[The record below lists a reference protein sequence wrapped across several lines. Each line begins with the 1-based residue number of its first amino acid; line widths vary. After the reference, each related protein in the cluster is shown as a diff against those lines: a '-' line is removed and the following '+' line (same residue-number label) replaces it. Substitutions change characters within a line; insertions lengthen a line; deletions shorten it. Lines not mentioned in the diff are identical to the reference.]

1 MNKVCV
7 SILYKIEIDAG
18 LSANALFGRAAPRA
32 ERMREKG
39 SETGKAA
46 SNGRRCVGTLAID
59 LL

>member
-32 ERMREKG
+32 ERMRE